1 MRVPKRM
8 AEDMAAQ
15 IVEELLSRGYMEYPD
30 KERLVQLVHQV
41 LVDELMVEDRVD
53 EEVRQI
59 LSEHTDEIERANVQ
73 YHEMFKKVKAKLQR
87 ERNLIF

>member
-1 MRVPKRM
+1 
-8 AEDMAAQ
+8 MAAQ
-15 IVEELLSRGYMEYPD
+15 IVQDLVARGFIDHPN
-30 KERLVQLVHQV
+30 KERLLQLVNQV
-41 LVDELMVEDRVD
+41 ILEELMVEDKIE

-59 LSEHTDEIERANVQ
+59 LSEHVDEIERANVQ

>member
-8 AEDMAAQ
+8 ADDMAAQ
-15 IVEELLSRGYMEYPD
+15 IVQDLLARNFIDHPGKD
-30 KERLVQLVHQV
+30 RLLQLVTNV
-41 LVDELMVEDRVD
+41 LIEELMVEDKVE

-59 LSEHTDEIERANVQ
+59 LSTHVDEIQAANVQ

>member
-1 MRVPKRM
+1 MRIPKKM

-15 IVEELLSRGYMEYPD
+15 IVQELFARDFIEHPEREKLLQTVNSVIVEELSIED
-30 KERLVQLVHQV
+30 KI
-41 LVDELMVEDRVD
+41 D

-59 LSEHTDEIERANVQ
+59 LTEHADQLQQANVQ
-73 YHEMFKKVKAKLQR
+73 YHEMFKRVKAKIQR

>member
-1 MRVPKRM
+1 MRVPKKI

-15 IVEELLSRGYMEYPD
+15 IVQDLLARGFIDHPN
-30 KERLVQLVHQV
+30 KERLLQLVNQV
-41 LVDELMVEDRVD
+41 LLDELMVEDKID

-59 LSEHTDEIERANVQ
+59 LSEHVDEIQLANVQ
-73 YHEMFKKVKAKLQR
+73 YHEMFKRVKSKLQR

>member
-1 MRVPKRM
+1 MRVPKKM

-15 IVEELLSRGYMEYPD
+15 ITQELLSHSFIEHPD
-30 KERLVQLVHQV
+30 HERLLQLIHGV
-41 LVDELMVEDRVD
+41 LVEELMVEDRID
-53 EEVRQI
+53 DEVRQI
-59 LSEHTDEIERANVQ
+59 LSEHVDEIQRANVQ

>member
-15 IVEELLSRGYMEYPD
+15 IVQDLLARDFIDHPSKD
-30 KERLVQLVHQV
+30 RLLQLVTQV
-41 LVDELMVEDRVD
+41 IIDELMVEDKID

-59 LSEHTDEIERANVQ
+59 LSEHTDEIQAANVQ
-73 YHEMFKKVKAKLQR
+73 YHEMFRRVKAKLQR

>member
-1 MRVPKRM
+1 MRVPKKM

-15 IVEELLSRGYMEYPD
+15 IVHELVVNNLVDHPD
-30 KERLVQLVHQV
+30 KDRLLQLVHQV
-41 LVDELMVEDRVD
+41 IIDELMVEDKID

-59 LSEHTDEIERANVQ
+59 LSEHTDEIQQANVQ
-73 YHEMFKKVKAKLQR
+73 YHELFKRVKAKLQR

>member
-1 MRVPKRM
+1 MRVPKKM
-8 AEDMAAQ
+8 VEDMAGQIMHDLLAQ
-15 IVEELLSRGYMEYPD
+15 DMIDHKD
-30 KERLVQLVHQV
+30 KEKLLALIHQV
-41 LVDELMVEDRVD
+41 ILDELMLEDKID

-59 LSEHTDEIERANVQ
+59 LSEHTDEIQAANVQ

>member
-8 AEDMAAQ
+8 VEDIASQ
-15 IVEELLSRGYMEYPD
+15 IVADLFSRDFISYPERD
-30 KERLVQLVHQV
+30 KLVQLIQNVI
-41 LVDELMVEDRVD
+41 LEELMVEDRID

-59 LSEHTDEIERANVQ
+59 LTDHNDEIQAANVQ
-73 YHEMFKKVKAKLQR
+73 YHEMFKRVKAKLQR

>member
-1 MRVPKRM
+1 MRVPKKM
-8 AEDMAAQ
+8 VEDMAAQ
-15 IVEELLSRGYMEYPD
+15 IGHDLVSRDLIDHPD
-30 KERLVQLVHQV
+30 KEKLLQLVTQV
-41 LVDELMVEDRVD
+41 ILDELMVEDKVD

-59 LSEHTDEIERANVQ
+59 LSEHVDEIQAANVQ

>member
-15 IVEELLSRGYMEYPD
+15 IVQDLLARGFIDHPN
-30 KERLVQLVHQV
+30 KERLLQLVNQV
-41 LVDELMVEDRVD
+41 LFDELMVEDKID
-53 EEVRQI
+53 DEVRQI
-59 LSEHTDEIERANVQ
+59 LSEHVDEIQLANVQ
-73 YHEMFKKVKAKLQR
+73 YHEIFKRVKAKLQR

>member
-1 MRVPKRM
+1 MRVPKKM

-15 IVEELLSRGYMEYPD
+15 IVQELLSHEFVAHPD
-30 KERLVQLVHQV
+30 KERLPQLVHQV
-41 LVDELMVEDRVD
+41 LIEELMVEDKID

-59 LSEHTDEIERANVQ
+59 LSEHVDEIERANVQ

>member
-1 MRVPKRM
+1 MRVPKKM

-15 IVEELLSRGYMEYPD
+15 IVQELLSREFIAHPD
-30 KERLVQLVHQV
+30 KERLFQLVHQV
-41 LVDELMVEDRVD
+41 LVDELMVEDKIE

-59 LSEHTDEIERANVQ
+59 LSEHVDEIERANVQ

>member
-1 MRVPKRM
+1 MRVPKKM
-8 AEDMAAQ
+8 VEDMAAQ
-15 IVEELLSRGYMEYPD
+15 IVQELFAQNMIDHPD
-30 KERLVQLVHQV
+30 REKLYSLVHQV
-41 LVDELMVEDRVD
+41 ILDELMVEDKID

-59 LSEHTDEIERANVQ
+59 LNEHVDEIQRANVQ

>member
-1 MRVPKRM
+1 MRVPKKM

-15 IVEELLSRGYMEYPD
+15 IVQDLVSRDMIDHPD
-30 KERLVQLVHQV
+30 KDRLFQLVHQV
-41 LVDELMVEDRVD
+41 LIDELMVEDKID

-59 LSEHTDEIERANVQ
+59 LSEHVDEIQQANVQ

>member
-1 MRVPKRM
+1 MRVPKKM

-15 IVEELLSRGYMEYPD
+15 IMQELLSHNHIEHPD
-30 KERLVQLVHQV
+30 HQRLLQLIHGV
-41 LVDELMVEDRVD
+41 LVEELMVEDRVD
-53 EEVRQI
+53 DEVRQI
-59 LSEHTDEIERANVQ
+59 LSEHVDEIQRANVQ

>member
-15 IVEELLSRGYMEYPD
+15 IVQDLLARSFIDHPSKD
-30 KERLVQLVHQV
+30 RLLQLVTQV
-41 LVDELMVEDRVD
+41 IIDELMVEDKID

-59 LSEHTDEIERANVQ
+59 LSEHTDEIQAYNVQ
-73 YHEMFKKVKAKLQR
+73 YHEMFRRVKAKLQR

>member
-1 MRVPKRM
+1 MRVPKKM

-15 IVEELLSRGYMEYPD
+15 IVQDLFARDFIAHPEKD
-30 KERLVQLVHQV
+30 RLVQLVHQV
-41 LVDELMVEDRVD
+41 ILEELMVEDRVD

-59 LSEHTDEIERANVQ
+59 LSEHTDEIQAANVQ
-73 YHEMFKKVKAKLQR
+73 YHEMFKRVKAKLQR

>member
-1 MRVPKRM
+1 MRVPKKM
-8 AEDMAAQ
+8 AEDMASQ
-15 IVEELLSRGYMEYPD
+15 IVQDLLSKDMIDHPEKD
-30 KERLVQLVHQV
+30 RLYQLVHQV
-41 LVDELMVEDRVD
+41 LVDELMVEDKID

-59 LSEHTDEIERANVQ
+59 LSEHTDEIQRANVQ

>member
-1 MRVPKRM
+1 MRVPKKM
-8 AEDMAAQ
+8 AEDMALQ
-15 IVEELLSRGYMEYPD
+15 IVQELLERGFIEHPD
-30 KERLVQLVHQV
+30 KERLSQLVHQV
-41 LVDELMVEDRVD
+41 LLDELMVEDRIE

-59 LSEHTDEIERANVQ
+59 LSEHVDEIERANVQ

>member
-15 IVEELLSRGYMEYPD
+15 IVQDLVARGFIDHPN
-30 KERLVQLVHQV
+30 KERLLQLVNQV
-41 LVDELMVEDRVD
+41 ILEELMVEDKIE

-59 LSEHTDEIERANVQ
+59 LSEHVDEIERANVQ

>member
-1 MRVPKRM
+1 MRVPKKM
-8 AEDMAAQ
+8 ADDMAAQ
-15 IVEELLSRGYMEYPD
+15 IVQDLLTRNFIDHPGKD
-30 KERLVQLVHQV
+30 RLLQLVSNV
-41 LVDELMVEDRVD
+41 LVEELMVEDKVD

-59 LSEHTDEIERANVQ
+59 LSEHTNEIEAANVQ